1 MPRERSGRG
10 LLFFKILED
19 RTTVKWPSREQ
30 NITMN
35 EAPRFSFFRLVVRN
49 LRSRPY
55 RNLAMVIAFAM
66 IAAALFS
73 AQYLA
78 SGAEQSLDRGTGWL
92 GADLILVPEDSGAAG
107 EVSLLTGQ
115 PSMFFFN
122 DTGLGAISEVPG
134 VARVSPQIL
143 IASLSGQ
150 SCCSGY
156 VQVIAIDPEHD
167 FSLTRWLDTE
177 YGVPLGK
184 DGIIIGSAIEGDI
197 GSDLRFYGHP
207 FHITGKLVPT
217 GMGGIDSAVFIRIED
232 ALVMAA
238 ESPEKAV
245 KPLAI
250 PTGMV
255 SWVLVQLEPGASAG
269 DTGMLVRQQMP
280 GIRVITPADLSTT
293 VTGHLS
299 GMILFLHAAAI
310 VVAVASVPVLL
321 IVSVVLA
328 RELNEEATLLGALGM
343 TRAFVLR
350 LILAES
356 FAASVS
362 GALAGIGAALLVLV
376 AFQDLIVFTLGIPFS
391 IPSLPALIL
400 ATGWT
405 FLLTIMLG
413 GLLSLYPTYR
423 VLRSEPYQA
432 IRS

>member
-1 MPRERSGRG
+1 M
-10 LLFFKILED
+10 
-19 RTTVKWPSREQ
+19 
-30 NITMN
+30 
-35 EAPRFSFFRLVVRN
+35 
-49 LRSRPY
+49 
-55 RNLAMVIAFAM
+55 
-66 IAAALFS
+66 
-73 AQYLA
+73 
-78 SGAEQSLDRGTGWL
+78 
-92 GADLILVPEDSGAAG
+92 
-107 EVSLLTGQ
+107 
-115 PSMFFFN
+115 
-122 DTGLGAISEVPG
+122 
-134 VARVSPQIL
+134 SPQIL

-150 SCCSGY
+150 SCCSGF

-184 DGIIIGSAIEGDI
+184 DGIIIGSTIEGDI

-232 ALVMAA
+232 AMVMAA

-250 PTGMV
+250 PAGMV
-255 SWVLVQLEPGASAG
+255 SWVLVQLEPGASPG
-269 DTGMLVRQQMP
+269 DTGMLIRQQMP

-299 GMILFLHAAAI
+299 GMILFLHTAAI
-310 VVAVASVPVLL
+310 VVALAAVPVLL
-321 IVSVVLA
+321 IVSVMLA
-328 RELNEEATLLGALGM
+328 REVNEEVTLLGALGV

-356 FAASVS
+356 FAASVL

-400 ATGWT
+400 AAGWA
-405 FLLTIMLG
+405 FLLTVMLG

-423 VLRSEPYQA
+423 VLRSEPVPGDPILTWPEERPLPDSTGGRDQRALFAPSSGRMPGTDAGITSHRDPRDWCRSRSATAFSRTSCLPVRPALPDCRHPLPDHRIPFSAPSGACSTSMTVMEAGRDGGSSRGQSFRTFA
-432 IRS
+432 ICICARCTCFPV

>member
-1 MPRERSGRG
+1 MAVPGTEH
-10 LLFFKILED
+10 
-19 RTTVKWPSREQ
+19 
-30 NITMN
+30 TMN
-35 EAPRFSFFRLVVRN
+35 EAPRFIFFRLVVRN

-55 RNLAMVIAFAM
+55 RNLAMVIVFAVL
-66 IAAALFS
+66 AAALFS

-78 SGAEQSLDRGTGWL
+78 SGAAESLDHGTGWL
-92 GADLILVPEDSGAAG
+92 GADLILVPGDSGAAG
-107 EVSLLTGQ
+107 EASLLTGQ

-122 DTGLGAISEVPG
+122 DTGIGAVSEVPG

-156 VQVIAIDPEHD
+156 VQVIAIDPATD

-184 DGIIIGSAIEGDI
+184 DGIIIGSTIEGDI

-232 ALVMAA
+232 AMVMAA
-238 ESPEKAV
+238 ESPEKAA
-245 KPLAI
+245 KPLTI
-250 PTGMV
+250 PPGMV
-255 SWVLVQLEPGASAG
+255 SWVLVQLVPGASPG
-269 DTGMLVRQQMP
+269 DTGMLIRQKMP
-280 GIRVITPADLSTT
+280 GTRVITPDDLSTIVT
-293 VTGHLS
+293 VHLS
-299 GMILFLHAAAI
+299 GMILVLQTAAV
-310 VVAVASVPVLL
+310 VVALAAVPVLL
-321 IVSVVLA
+321 IVSVMLA
-328 RELNEEATLLGALGM
+328 REVNEEVTLLGALGT

-356 FAASVS
+356 FAASVL
-362 GALAGIGAALLVLV
+362 GALAGIAAALLVLV
-376 AFQDLIVFTLGIPFS
+376 AFQDLIIFTLGIPFS

-400 ATGWT
+400 AAGRA

-423 VLRSEPYQA
+423 VLRSEPYRA